1 MRQFILSLLACLCL
15 TAYSQTASQ
24 ADLLVEE
31 AQKLESKQDYTTAI
45 TQLKQADELYVKTGK
60 TQSAERATCLHILG
74 RCYLNLERP
83 EGLTYTQ
90 MAADMR
96 KTILG
101 ETDIKYIS
109 SLNNTGLYYLT
120 VAKDYHKATEIHSKT
135 WKLCSRIQPRPE
147 QASMFHL
154 NLARCY
160 IALGEMDKASA
171 IVEEE
176 IAISKKRYGEKSL
189 SVARQLQQ
197 IGSLY
202 YLSERKDVGVTYYE
216 QAFNIFPDDSK
227 EYEQL
232 LNWISSIYLELNNQP
247 KVLEY
252 MKLAEAH
259 NKKELEKPCD
269 EPGCL
274 TERAQYFASIGD
286 NDKARAHFLDALKKC
301 DVNTHKEIV
310 FKVRHYYAQFLSGIQ
325 DHASAGEYYEL
336 AADILRNN
344 PAEQAKFA
352 LESYLGG
359 LNYSIAAKY
368 EASNR
373 MLNQALSV
381 YAQMLPDR
389 LDKYVDTSIALC
401 RNYGFTKEYG
411 KALEI
416 LAKAEKQL
424 PTGDKSDKMGE
435 ILRSRGSILYRQK
448 QYAESAANYQ
458 QAADI
463 YKVLPGSDVKY
474 QDALSSLNRC
484 HTMMGNETAA
494 RQTEQDAERQ
504 RMAVLN
510 RLLKESLEQLDAYR
524 LQWGEDGLMY
534 VSALGTI
541 ADIYYTQGQT
551 DKALA
556 YMEPFLSGETTALR
570 NLFRLSKADERLAFW
585 KDIRSSLDSIPLRAA
600 NIAATGTPE
609 QKQRFARLGYDALLF
624 SKGIMLN
631 SSIELESL
639 IRASGDKSLLDQ
651 YNKAALMAEQILS
664 MQSELPNATNQT
676 EAQKNIIR
684 QKEEYEQ
691 LQLNLMRKSTDF
703 GDYTRYL
710 SVKWQDVQKH
720 LHGNSIAIEFALID
734 DELLAPDKHL
744 TAFVLRP
751 GDASPT
757 AIKLMS
763 QKLLLKE
770 MQSPTAFTATE
781 NGAHFWKALDEYI
794 SKADTIYFSP
804 DGILHQL
811 PVEYLPYGAGNLPL
825 AFRKAVYRLSSTK
838 EIALDRASQNYSSA
852 ALFGGLDYEMASTK
866 VRNIVST
873 DHNSGKFRNGQNGY
887 HELPYTL
894 NEVNN
899 VNSLLKEKKIKTNLF
914 IGENGTEKQFRA
926 LDGKAVSLIHIA
938 THGDYK
944 ELKRREADDAMKHCF
959 LIMSGANA
967 TEENNDGL
975 LRADEISALN
985 LRGCRMVVL
994 SACNTGQGTLG
1005 ADGLFGLQRG
1015 FKNAGVQTILMT
1027 LSAVDDQASMLL
1039 MTKFYENIISGLSER
1054 QALIKAQQYLRENG
1068 YADSKYWAPFILL
1081 DAGRAPIP
1089 HPSRS

>member
-15 TAYSQTASQ
+15 TAYSQTTSQ

-31 AQKLESKQDYTTAI
+31 AQKLESKQDYPTAI
-45 TQLKQADELYVKTGK
+45 TKLKQADELYVKTGK

-101 ETDIKYIS
+101 ETNIKYIS

-120 VAKDYHKATEIHSKT
+120 VAKDYPKAAEIHGKT
-135 WKLCSRIQPRPE
+135 WELCSRIQPRPE
-147 QASMFHL
+147 QAFMFHI

-176 IAISKKRYGEKSL
+176 IAISKKMYGEKSL

-202 YLSERKDVGVTYYE
+202 YLSGRKDVGVTYYE

-232 LNWISSIYLELNNQP
+232 LDWISSIYVELNNQP

-252 MKLAEAH
+252 MKLVEAH
-259 NKKELEKPCD
+259 KE
-269 EPGCL
+269 
-274 TERAQYFASIGD
+274 A
-286 NDKARAHFLDALKKC
+286 
-301 DVNTHKEIV
+301 
-310 FKVRHYYAQFLSGIQ
+310 
-325 DHASAGEYYEL
+325 
-336 AADILRNN
+336 
-344 PAEQAKFA
+344 
-352 LESYLGG
+352 
-359 LNYSIAAKY
+359 
-368 EASNR
+368 
-373 MLNQALSV
+373 
-381 YAQMLPDR
+381 
-389 LDKYVDTSIALC
+389 
-401 RNYGFTKEYG
+401 
-411 KALEI
+411 
-416 LAKAEKQL
+416 
-424 PTGDKSDKMGE
+424 
-435 ILRSRGSILYRQK
+435 
-448 QYAESAANYQ
+448 AANYQ

-463 YKVLPGSDVKY
+463 YKILPGSDVKY

-510 RLLKESLEQLDAYR
+510 RLLKENLEQLDAYR

-639 IRASGDKSLLDQ
+639 IRASGDKSLLGQ
-651 YNKAALMAEQILS
+651 YNKATLMAEQILS

-676 EAQKNIIR
+676 EARKNIIR

-691 LQLNLMRKSTDF
+691 LQLDLMRKSTDF

-744 TAFVLRP
+744 AAFVLRP
-751 GDASPT
+751 GDTSPT

-763 QKLLLKE
+763 QKLLSKE
-770 MQSPTAFTATE
+770 MQSPTAFTTTE

-825 AFRKAVYRLSSTK
+825 AFQKAVYRLSSTK
-838 EIALDRASQNYSSA
+838 EIALDKASLNYSSA

-914 IGENGTEKQFRA
+914 VGENGTEKQFRA

-944 ELKRREADDAMKHCF
+944 ELKQREADDAMKHCF

-975 LRADEISALN
+975 LRADEISTLN

-1081 DAGRAPIP
+1081 DAGRSPIP
-1089 HPSRS
+1089 HPSKS

>member
-1 MRQFILSLLACLCL
+1 MNQRNKILLLSAISLSGLSMAQQSQFFADKEQYRFNLAENLYQNKIY
-15 TAYSQTASQ
+15 AASQ
-24 ADLLVEE
+24 YEFSRQYFFNQNLENSKKETARFFSNVIGVILAQNHAEDGLDAFIKDYPKSALFAQANLPLADYYLAKKDFPKALETLQKVNQYQLDKEENTQYILKLGYAKFMTGDSNGAIDALEE
-31 AQKLESKQDYTTAI
+31 AYKN
-45 TQLKQADELYVKTGK
+45 
-60 TQSAERATCLHILG
+60 AEEKGDIAYMLG
-74 RCYLNLERP
+74 H
-83 EGLTYTQ
+83 
-90 MAADMR
+90 
-96 KTILG
+96 
-101 ETDIKYIS
+101 
-109 SLNNTGLYYLT
+109 LYYANQQNDKAFQFFDEIKNNEKYAKL
-120 VAKDYHKATEIHSKT
+120 VKPYYVQLYFNEKDYEK
-135 WKLCSRIQPRPE
+135 
-147 QASMFHL
+147 
-154 NLARCY
+154 
-160 IALGEMDKASA
+160 A
-171 IVEEE
+171 IVE
-176 IAISKKRYGEKSL
+176 GNDL
-189 SVARQLQQ
+189 LQ
-197 IGSLY
+197 
-202 YLSERKDVGVTYYE
+202 ED
-216 QAFNIFPDDSK
+216 
-227 EYEQL
+227 
-232 LNWISSIYLELNNQP
+232 ISSAY
-247 KVLEY
+247 K
-252 MKLAEAH
+252 AEVH
-259 NKKELEKPCD
+259 KI
-269 EPGCL
+269 
-274 TERAQYFASIGD
+274 IG
-286 NDKARAHFLDALKKC
+286 
-301 DVNTHKEIV
+301 
-310 FKVRHYYAQFLSGIQ
+310 
-325 DHASAGEYYEL
+325 
-336 AADILRNN
+336 
-344 PAEQAKFA
+344 
-352 LESYLGG
+352 ESYF
-359 LNYSIAAKY
+359 
-368 EASNR
+368 
-373 MLNQALSV
+373 M
-381 YAQMLPDR
+381 
-389 LDKYVDTSIALC
+389 
-401 RNYGFTKEYG
+401 
-411 KALEI
+411 
-416 LAKAEKQL
+416 
-424 PTGDKSDKMGE
+424 
-435 ILRSRGSILYRQK
+435 QK
-448 QYAESAANYQ
+448 QYAEAAANYQ

-463 YKVLPGSDVKY
+463 YKILPGSDVKY

-510 RLLKESLEQLDAYR
+510 RLLKENLEQLDAYR

-639 IRASGDKSLLDQ
+639 IRASGDKSLLGQ
-651 YNKAALMAEQILS
+651 YNKATLMAEQILS

-676 EAQKNIIR
+676 EARKNIIR

-691 LQLNLMRKSTDF
+691 LQLDLMRKSTDF

-744 TAFVLRP
+744 AAFVLRP
-751 GDASPT
+751 GDTSPT

-763 QKLLLKE
+763 QKLLSKE
-770 MQSPTAFTATE
+770 MQSPTAFTTTE
-781 NGAHFWKALDEYI
+781 NGAHFWKVLDEYI

-825 AFRKAVYRLSSTK
+825 AFQKAVYRLSSTK
-838 EIALDRASQNYSSA
+838 EIALDKASLNYSSA

-914 IGENGTEKQFRA
+914 VGENGTEKQFRA

-944 ELKRREADDAMKHCF
+944 ELKQREADDAMKHCF

-975 LRADEISALN
+975 LRADEISTLN

-1081 DAGRAPIP
+1081 DAGRSPIP
-1089 HPSRS
+1089 HPSKS